1 MYLNA
6 EEVLPAELVDRIQ
19 QYVQGA
25 ALYIPKQGERA
36 RWGEKNG
43 ARQLIKERILAIAAR
58 HRRGES
64 IARLMEEYHLGYD
77 SIKKIVRQ
85 YRKERL

>member
-1 MYLNA
+1 MYFNA
-6 EEVLPAELVDRIQ
+6 EEVLPAELLDEIQ
-19 QYVQGA
+19 RYVQGA
-25 ALYIPKQGERA
+25 ALYIPKQGQRA
-36 RWGEKNG
+36 GWGEKNG
-43 ARQLIKERILAIAAR
+43 ARQHIQQRNLEIAAR

-85 YRKERL
+85 YGKERF

>member
-1 MYLNA
+1 MYFNA
-6 EEVLPAELVDRIQ
+6 EEVPPAELLDELQR
-19 QYVQGA
+19 YVQGA
-25 ALYIPKQGERA
+25 ALYIPKQGQRA
-36 RWGEKNG
+36 GWGEKNG
-43 ARQLIKERILAIAAR
+43 ARQHIQQRNLEIAAR

-85 YRKERL
+85 YGKERF

>member
-1 MYLNA
+1 MYFNA
-6 EEVLPAELVDRIQ
+6 EEVLPARLLDEIQ

-43 ARQLIKERILAIAAR
+43 TRQQIKQRNLEIAAR

-64 IARLMEEYHLGYD
+64 VARLMEESHLGYD
-77 SIKKIVRQ
+77 SIKKIVRK
-85 YRKERL
+85 YGKERL

>member
-1 MYLNA
+1 MYVNA
-6 EEVLPAELVDRIQ
+6 EEVLPAELLAEIR

-25 ALYIPKQGERA
+25 ALYIPKQGDKA
-36 RWGEKNG
+36 GWGEKNG
-43 ARQLIKERILAIAAR
+43 TRNLLRQRNLEIASR

-85 YRKERL
+85 YRKEHL

>member
-1 MYLNA
+1 MYFNA
-6 EEVLPAELVDRIQ
+6 EEVLPARLLDEIQ

-43 ARQLIKERILAIAAR
+43 TRQQIKQRNLEIAAR

-64 IARLMEEYHLGYD
+64 VARLMEEYHLG
-77 SIKKIVRQ
+77 
-85 YRKERL
+85 

>member
-1 MYLNA
+1 MYFNA
-6 EEVLPAELVDRIQ
+6 EEVLPARLLDEIQ

-43 ARQLIKERILAIAAR
+43 TRQQIKQRNLEIAAR

-64 IARLMEEYHLGYD
+64 VARLMEEYHLGYD
-77 SIKKIVRQ
+77 SIKKIVRK
-85 YRKERL
+85 YGKERL